1 MSIGSRL
8 RAARE
13 ARGLSLEDLWKT
25 TRIKPRT
32 LEAIEKNQADAIP
45 PRPYGRGFVSTYASH
60 VGLDPQQTVRDYF
73 LQFAPPQAEQPELP
87 PPARTSSSSDLWTVG
102 RTRILYAAVA
112 VLALALL
119 ARGLLNRDTAPPPA
133 TPAAT
138 PAAETVGTGGTT
150 EPVAAVARPAA
161 LMVELEAI
169 HPVWVTAS
177 ADGQRTLFR
186 TLRAGE
192 RETLRGER
200 EIAIRVGDAGA
211 IRWRVNNRP
220 AELMGARG
228 EVRSARLSPETLDKP

>member
-13 ARGLSLEDLWKT
+13 ARGLSLEDLWKV

-45 PRPYGRGFVSTYASH
+45 PRPYGRGFVGTYASH

-73 LQFAPPQAEQPELP
+73 LQFAPPQAEQPELLP
-87 PPARTSSSSDLWTVG
+87 AARTSSSDPWTVG
-102 RTRILYAAVA
+102 RTRILYAAAA

-119 ARGLLNRDTAPPPA
+119 ARGLVNRDTAPAPA
-133 TPAAT
+133 TPAGA
-138 PAAETVGTGGTT
+138 PAAGTVGTGGTT
-150 EPVAAVARPAA
+150 EPVVPVAQSTTVT
-161 LMVELEAI
+161 VELEATG
-169 HPVWVTAS
+169 PVWVTAS

-192 RETLRGER
+192 RETLRGDR

-211 IRWRVNNRP
+211 IRWRVNDRP
-220 AELMGARG
+220 AEVMGARG
-228 EVRSARLSPETLDKP
+228 EVRSARLSPETLDKH